1 MMFCKVEFKNSL
13 PSDYFQSLRFVSE
26 RQSVELL
33 TDILQSSLSSNTAEL
48 LVHLTVINQVS
59 ATEVQ
64 NLLIAAIDNARS
76 QQIVDLWDSSI
87 RIDQKLRSLLIRLM
101 VKEPDSI
108 KSGGTIDIINET
120 LHIPI
125 PAAVFQTNN

>member
-1 MMFCKVEFKNSL
+1 M
-13 PSDYFQSLRFVSE
+13 
-26 RQSVELL
+26 
-33 TDILQSSLSSNTAEL
+33 
-48 LVHLTVINQVS
+48 HLTVINQVP

-64 NLLIAAIDNARS
+64 NLLTAVIDNSRS